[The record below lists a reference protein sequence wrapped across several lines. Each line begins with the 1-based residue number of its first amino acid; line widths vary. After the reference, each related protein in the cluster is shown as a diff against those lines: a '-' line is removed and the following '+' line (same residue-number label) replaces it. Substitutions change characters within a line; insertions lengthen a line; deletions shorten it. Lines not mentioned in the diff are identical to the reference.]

1 MSVSALTPSGATGKD
16 PAALPGGLPPAP
28 SWLQRLTLP
37 LLLLPTTLVIGLFLA
52 ALGLL
57 FVLSFQRQVLG
68 GESSTDFTL
77 ANYVRF
83 LGDSYYLGVLIDTF
97 RLGITVTALTVVV
110 GYPLAYFIAR
120 APVGMRGTL
129 RLLVLTPLLVSVVVR
144 TYGWV
149 ILLAGNGP
157 VNGALVASGLIRE
170 PLKLLFNETGVT
182 IGLLHV
188 FLPTL
193 VLSTVGV
200 IEGIDPATEEA
211 AESLGSPPWRTFLE
225 VTLPLSLPG
234 VVAGSMLVFSLTI
247 AAYVT
252 PALLGG
258 PSLLILPTL
267 IYQQVIV
274 VLDWSF
280 GAATAAILL
289 FASVVV
295 IMAYQRVL
303 ALNRVWSGLS

>member
-1 MSVSALTPSGATGKD
+1 MAS
-16 PAALPGGLPPAP
+16 P
-28 SWLQRLTLP
+28 SWQQRLGLP
-37 LLLLPTTLVIGLFLA
+37 LLLLPTTLILGLFLL
-52 ALGLL
+52 ALAQLL
-57 FVLSFQRQVLG
+57 VLSFQRQVIG
-68 GESSTDFTL
+68 GVSSTAFTL
-77 ANYVRF
+77 ENYVRF
-83 LGDSYYLGVLIDTF
+83 VTDGYYLGVLLDSF
-97 RLGITVTALTVVV
+97 KLGLGVTALSVVV
-110 GYPLAYFIAR
+110 GYPVAYAIAR
-120 APVGMRGTL
+120 APAAWRGPL
-129 RLLVLTPLLVSVVVR
+129 RLLLLAPLLVSVVVR

-157 VNGALVASGLIRE
+157 LNAALLASGLIQE

-193 VLSTVGV
+193 VLATVGV
-200 IEGIDPATEEA
+200 IEGIDRATEEA
-211 AESLGSPPWRTFLE
+211 AASLGSPPWRTFLE

-258 PSLLILPTL
+258 PSLLLLPTL

-280 GAATAAILL
+280 GAATATILL
-289 FASVVV
+289 LASLLVLMV
-295 IMAYQRVL
+295 YQRIL

>member
-1 MSVSALTPSGATGKD
+1 
-16 PAALPGGLPPAP
+16 
-28 SWLQRLTLP
+28 
-37 LLLLPTTLVIGLFLA
+37 
-52 ALGLL
+52 
-57 FVLSFQRQVLG
+57 
-68 GESSTDFTL
+68 
-77 ANYVRF
+77 
-83 LGDSYYLGVLIDTF
+83 
-97 RLGITVTALTVVV
+97 VV
-110 GYPLAYFIAR
+110 GYPVAYAIAR
-120 APVGMRGTL
+120 APAAWRGPL
-129 RLLVLTPLLVSVVVR
+129 RLLLLAPLLVSVVVR

-157 VNGALVASGLIRE
+157 LNAALLASGLIQE

-193 VLSTVGV
+193 VLATVGV
-200 IEGIDPATEEA
+200 IEGIDRATEEA
-211 AESLGSPPWRTFLE
+211 AASLGSPPWRTFLE

-258 PSLLILPTL
+258 PSLLLLPTL

-280 GAATAAILL
+280 GAATATILL
-289 FASVVV
+289 LASLLVLMV
-295 IMAYQRVL
+295 YQRIL

>member
-1 MSVSALTPSGATGKD
+1 VAWATRF
-16 PAALPGGLPPAP
+16 A
-28 SWLQRLTLP
+28 LP
-37 LLLLPTTLVIGLFLA
+37 LLLLPATLILGLFLL
-52 ALGLL
+52 ALAQLL
-57 FVLSFQRQVLG
+57 VLSFQHQVVG
-68 GESSTDFTL
+68 GAANSTAFTL
-77 ANYVRF
+77 DNYVRF
-83 LGDSYYLGVLIDTF
+83 LTDGYYLGVLLDTF
-97 RLGITVTALTVVV
+97 KLGLGVTALSVVV
-110 GYPLAYFIAR
+110 GYPLAYLIAR
-120 APVGMRGTL
+120 SPRRWRGTL
-129 RLLVLTPLLVSVVVR
+129 RLLVLAPLLVSVVVR

-157 VNGALVASGLIRE
+157 LNQVLLATGLIQE
-170 PLKLLFNETGVT
+170 PLKLLFNDVGVT

-188 FLPTL
+188 FLPTM
-193 VLSTVGV
+193 VLASVGV

-211 AESLGSPPWRTFLE
+211 AASLGGPPWRTFVE

-280 GAATAAILL
+280 GAATATILL
-289 FASVVV
+289 LASVLVLLV
-295 IMAYQRVL
+295 YQRVL
-303 ALNRVWSGLS
+303 ALNRVYAGLS

>member
-1 MSVSALTPSGATGKD
+1 MAS
-16 PAALPGGLPPAP
+16 P
-28 SWLQRLTLP
+28 SWQQRLGLP
-37 LLLLPTTLVIGLFLA
+37 LLLLPTTLILGLFLL
-52 ALGLL
+52 ALAQLL
-57 FVLSFQRQVLG
+57 VLSFQRQVIG
-68 GESSTDFTL
+68 GVSSTAFTL
-77 ANYVRF
+77 ENYVRF
-83 LGDSYYLGVLIDTF
+83 VTDGYYLGVLLDSF
-97 RLGITVTALTVVV
+97 KLGLGVTALSVVV
-110 GYPLAYFIAR
+110 GYPVAYAIAR
-120 APVGMRGTL
+120 APAAWRGPL
-129 RLLVLTPLLVSVVVR
+129 RLLLLAPLLVSVVVR

-157 VNGALVASGLIRE
+157 LNAALLASGLIQQ

-193 VLSTVGV
+193 VLATVGV
-200 IEGIDPATEEA
+200 IEGIDRATEEA
-211 AESLGSPPWRTFLE
+211 AASLGSPPWRTFLE

-258 PSLLILPTL
+258 PSLLLLPTL

-280 GAATAAILL
+280 GAATATILL
-289 FASVVV
+289 LASLLVLMV
-295 IMAYQRVL
+295 YQRIL